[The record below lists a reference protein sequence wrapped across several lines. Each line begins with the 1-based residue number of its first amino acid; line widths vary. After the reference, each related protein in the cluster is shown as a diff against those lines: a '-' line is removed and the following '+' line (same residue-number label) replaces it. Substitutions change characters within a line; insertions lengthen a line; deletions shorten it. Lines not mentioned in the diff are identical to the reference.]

1 MGHCPKCL
9 ASEFKNFFLSV
20 EKSHLFRYSRY
31 GFRLHKLPMLLKAP
45 FDTTFYIDSDIYACC
60 PTVIEDLIRE
70 MAAET
75 KTDVFCIREDIRR
88 VDKVNI

>member
-1 MGHCPKCL
+1 
-9 ASEFKNFFLSV
+9 
-20 EKSHLFRYSRY
+20 
-31 GFRLHKLPMLLKAP
+31 MLLKAP

-60 PTVIEDLIRE
+60 PTVIDDLIRE

-75 KTDVFCIREDIRR
+75 KADVFCIREGIRR